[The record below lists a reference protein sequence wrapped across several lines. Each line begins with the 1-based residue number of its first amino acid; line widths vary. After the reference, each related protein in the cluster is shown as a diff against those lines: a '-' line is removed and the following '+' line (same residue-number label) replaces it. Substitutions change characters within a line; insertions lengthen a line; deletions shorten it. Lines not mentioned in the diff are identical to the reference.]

1 MRSVVRRVQ
10 FVNRLMRLES
20 DYSDGQGRKEGRKE
34 GRAEGRDGTLAATRE
49 ADWSA
54 AGSLASQ

>member
-20 DYSDGQGRKEGRKE
+20 DYSDGQGRKEERKDVPKE
-34 GRAEGRDGTLAATRE
+34 GMGSALRGRRIGALLGHSHPSE
-49 ADWSA
+49 
-54 AGSLASQ
+54 

>member
-20 DYSDGQGRKEGRKE
+20 DYSEG
-34 GRAEGRDGTLAATRE
+34 EGRDGTRPRNTGGG
-49 ADWSA
+49 DWSA